1 MKKPEARKTMASK
14 WQNLRL
20 WIRENDRMEEK
31 SILRVKK
38 LYKSFGGLLATNNIT
53 FEMKTGEMSAIIGP
67 NGAGKSTFFNLL
79 TGFYSVD
86 QGTIFFKEKNIT
98 NWPPYKI
105 AGLGIARAFQ
115 VSNIYPR
122 LTTYEN
128 VRQAV
133 LTQQKKTLKFFFP
146 AAKMARRENWE
157 LIEITGLKENAQ
169 VLAGNLSQG
178 DKKRLELAIAL
189 GRKPDL
195 LFLDEPT
202 AGMSREETQ
211 ETMNL
216 VARLN
221 KEMGL
226 TILFTEHDMAVVFG
240 YARRLTV
247 LNAGT
252 IIAEG
257 TPEEV
262 RANQA
267 AQRIYLGEDV

>member
-1 MKKPEARKTMASK
+1 MA
-14 WQNLRL
+14 
-20 WIRENDRMEEK
+20 EEV
-31 SILRVKK
+31 ILRVEK
-38 LYKSFGGLLATNNIT
+38 LVKSFGGLLATNNVN

-79 TGFYSVD
+79 TGFHAVD
-86 QGTIFFKEKNIT
+86 NGTVFFKEINIT

-105 AGLGIARAFQ
+105 ARLGIARAFQ
-115 VSNIYPR
+115 VSNIYLK

-128 VRQAV
+128 IRQAI
-133 LTQQKKTLKFFFP
+133 LTQQKKTLKFFSP
-146 AAKMARRENWE
+146 ASKMAQKETWD
-157 LIEITGLKENAQ
+157 LIEITGLSENAQ
-169 VLAGNLSQG
+169 MIAGNLSQG

-189 GRKPDL
+189 GRKPEL

-202 AGMSREETQ
+202 AGMSGEETQ
-211 ETMNL
+211 ETMDL

-221 KEMGL
+221 QEMGL

-247 LNAGT
+247 LHAGT
-252 IIAEG
+252 VIAEG

-262 RANQA
+262 RANEA
-267 AQRIYLGEDV
+267 AQKIYLGEEV